1 MKLFTVHDN
10 KSQSYG
16 PIFQAKTTVD
26 GIRMFEQLCSD
37 PQSFPAKYPADFVLV
52 EIATYDDQTAQIK
65 QYENQNIVATAS
77 DYIKKES

>member
-37 PQSFPAKYPADFVLV
+37 PQPLS
-52 EIATYDDQTAQIK
+52 
-65 QYENQNIVATAS
+65 
-77 DYIKKES
+77 